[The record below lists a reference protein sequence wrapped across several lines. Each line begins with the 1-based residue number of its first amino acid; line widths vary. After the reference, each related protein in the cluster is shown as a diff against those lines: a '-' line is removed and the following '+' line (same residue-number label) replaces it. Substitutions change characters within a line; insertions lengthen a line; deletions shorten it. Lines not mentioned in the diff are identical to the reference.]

1 MLRSLT
7 KRGWRDHIA
16 SLRRQADTG
25 EVSAMTDLGLNLFE
39 GIQDRKER
47 SIVRRNPSAAVTWFR
62 QAANRGDST
71 AASALGYAYNVG
83 LGTKRNVAIAIRWY
97 RRAARS
103 GNSTAT
109 YNLATVYRDAGK
121 PRRAFQWWKRAADMR
136 DGDAAVDVGNCYQY
150 GIGTRKSAANAKRMF
165 RRAIASRDI
174 SQYGREE
181 AMYHLAV
188 QFIDEGKRR
197 SAFPLLKRASADD
210 DFPEAASVLTQLRT
224 ESDYVPCR
232 CKRFINKQLRGHT
245 KCLLHIR

>member
-7 KRGWRDHIA
+7 KRGWRDHIK
-16 SLRRQADTG
+16 SLRTQAEAG
-25 EVSAMTDLGLNLFE
+25 EVSAMTELGLNLFE
-39 GIQDRKER
+39 GIQDQKGR
-47 SIVRRNPSAAVTWFR
+47 SLVRRNSRAAVTWFR
-62 QAANRGDST
+62 QAARRGDST
-71 AASALGYAYNVG
+71 AASSLGYAYDIG
-83 LGTKRNVAIAIRWY
+83 LGTKRNLALAIRWY

-121 PRRAFQWWKRAADMR
+121 ATLAFQWWERAARMR
-136 DGDAAVDVGNCYQY
+136 DGDAAVDVGYCYQY
-150 GIGTRKSAANAKRMF
+150 GMGTRKSAANSKRMF

-197 SAFPLLKRASADD
+197 LAFSLLKRASEDG
-210 DFPEAASVLTQLRT
+210 DFPEAATVFDQLET
-224 ESDYVPCR
+224 KSDYVPCR
-232 CKRFINKQLRGHT
+232 CRRFINKQLRGHAT
-245 KCLLHIR
+245 CSLHTR